1 MKKNLLITI
10 MVVLITVLPLFATGV
25 QETSDSTDYKV
36 LHIYTALDTEESK
49 LYLDAFTESTG
60 IEVEYVRMS
69 AGEVLARIEAEKE
82 NPQAS
87 VWFGGSNTSHINASE
102 KGLLA
107 PYTPNIDFTL
117 SSEFHADNHTWNGFY
132 TGAIGF
138 VSNKDFLEKNGL
150 SAPTSW
156 EDLLNPVYLGQI
168 EMAYPYTSGTAYTTW
183 ATRIQMLGMSGA
195 LDWWEKFDTN
205 INQYTK
211 SGTACIARVGLGEAS
226 VGISFSHDIMAKGIA
241 QGYPVVLSFPSEG
254 TGYEVGAISMIKGG
268 TADEEALEA
277 SIFIDWIYSVEAQNL
292 FQAYYRIPVNPEAEI
307 AEGALKLSDIT
318 LIDYDA
324 ITAGIGKDSNVTA
337 WRDRIGK

>member
-1 MKKNLLITI
+1 MKRFMLIAVI
-10 MVVLITVLPLFATGV
+10 LVSLIALPLFAAGE
-25 QETSDSTDYKV
+25 QEGADSMEYKV
-36 LHIYTALDTEESK
+36 LHMYTALDTEEAK
-49 LYLDAFTESTG
+49 LYIDAFTESTG
-60 IEVEYVRMS
+60 IEVEYVRMGS
-69 AGEVLARIEAEKE
+69 GEVLARIEAEKE

-87 VWFGGSNTSHINASE
+87 VWFGGSNTSHINAAE

-117 SSEFHADNHTWNGFY
+117 SSELHAADHKWNGFY

-138 VSNKDFLEKNGL
+138 VSNKEFLEKNGL
-150 SAPTSW
+150 TPPDSW
-156 EDLLNPVYLGQI
+156 ADLLDPAYRGQI

-183 ATRIQMLGMSGA
+183 ATRIQMLGMPGA
-195 LDWWEKFDTN
+195 LDWWEKFDAN

-226 VGISFSHDIMAKGIA
+226 VGISFSHDILAKGIA

-268 TADEEALEA
+268 TSEKESVEAA
-277 SIFIDWIYSVEAQNL
+277 MFIDWIYSTEAQNL
-292 FQAYYRIPVNPEAEI
+292 FKAYFRIPVNPNAEI

-318 LIDYDA
+318 LIEYDA
-324 ITAGIGKDSNVTA
+324 ITAGIEKDSNVTA